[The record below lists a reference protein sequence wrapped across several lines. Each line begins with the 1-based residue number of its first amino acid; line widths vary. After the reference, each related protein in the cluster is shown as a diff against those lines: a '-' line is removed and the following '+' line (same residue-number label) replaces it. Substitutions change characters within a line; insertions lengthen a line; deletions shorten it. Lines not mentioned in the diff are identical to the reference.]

1 MPDQNSPNPGR
12 IMQNM
17 NAFHCSAALKG
28 AIDLGLFTALGGDA
42 MTAAALGRAIDAP
55 ERSVRILCDFLTIQ
69 GLLEKDGAA
78 YRSSPDSALFLDE
91 NSPAYFGTVGRFM
104 MGPNVADNFSNVAA
118 VVRKGGTLLE
128 GQGTVEPE
136 NPIWVDFARSMVPL
150 MKPSADFIADL
161 VTKDIGADV
170 PLRVLDIAAGHGIFG
185 IEIAVRHPGA
195 RIVALDWPA
204 VLEVASEN
212 AEKAGVTDRL
222 TMLPGS
228 AFDMD
233 YGDGF
238 DLVLLTNFPASLRR
252 DDVHQPDAQGTR
264 RVERRGPS
272 DHARVRP
279 ERGPGDASRP
289 GVVCFYHA
297 GHYRG
302 RRRLHLQATGKHGG
316 RSGLCRQRT
325 ASDGRPT
332 AIGDRQHEIASPT
345 NT

>member
-104 MGPNVADNFSNVAA
+104 MGPNLADNFSNVAA

-238 DLVLLTNFPASLRR
+238 DLVLLTNFLHHFDVTTCTSLMRKVHGALNDGGRAITLEFVPNEDRVTPPDQASFAFIMLATTA
-252 DDVHQPDAQGTR
+252 V
-264 RVERRGPS
+264 
-272 DHARVRP
+272 
-279 ERGPGDASRP
+279 GDAYTFRQLENM
-289 GVVCFYHA
+289 A
-297 GHYRG
+297 GEAG
-302 RRRLHLQATGKHGG
+302 FAGSELH
-316 RSGLCRQRT
+316 RM
-325 ASDGRPT
+325 DGPPQSVIVST
-332 AIGDRQHEIASPT
+332 K
-345 NT
+345 